1 MKISII
7 GNTANAMILFRLD
20 LIKTLTKKGISVYAF
35 ATDYNDSSKE
45 IIKKAGAIP
54 VDYNLSRSGIN
65 LANDLWNTYLLSKKI
80 KKIKPDAILS
90 FFSKPSI
97 FGSLA
102 GIFSGVKNNN
112 AMLEGLG
119 FLFTEQPH
127 GTPLKTKLLKNIQVL
142 LYKII
147 FPHINSLILLNKDDY
162 HDLIDKYKIKL
173 KSCHILGGIGLDMN
187 NYCKSTPPTNE
198 ISFIFIARLLAEKG
212 VNEFVAA
219 AKKIKKTHPNV
230 EFIILGA
237 IDKENPGGLSESD
250 VDTLIKSGVISYPGF
265 VSNVADWIEKSS
277 VFVLPSY
284 YREGVPRSTQEAMAM
299 GRPILTTNLPG
310 CKETIIDGVNGYVVK
325 KWSHEDLA
333 EKMLKLI
340 NNPEKIISMGEES
353 HKLARERFDANV
365 NNVKLLKI
373 LGIPD

>member
-65 LANDLWNTYLLSKKI
+65 LVGDLWNTYLLSKKL

-90 FFSKPSI
+90 FFSKPSV

-187 NYCKSTPPTNE
+187 HYCKSTPPTNE

-219 AKKIKKTHPNV
+219 AKKIKKTNFLQLVFGNKTVKVISGDASDPILYMYGIDRNIP
-230 EFIILGA
+230 II
-237 IDKENPGGLSESD
+237 
-250 VDTLIKSGVISYPGF
+250 DTLRDRVKIARKESGIF
-265 VSNVADWIEKSS
+265 EVAN
-277 VFVLPSY
+277 
-284 YREGVPRSTQEAMAM
+284 RS
-299 GRPILTTNLPG
+299 
-310 CKETIIDGVNGYVVK
+310 
-325 KWSHEDLA
+325 
-333 EKMLKLI
+333 
-340 NNPEKIISMGEES
+340 
-353 HKLARERFDANV
+353 
-365 NNVKLLKI
+365 
-373 LGIPD
+373 

>member
-1 MKISII
+1 
-7 GNTANAMILFRLD
+7 
-20 LIKTLTKKGISVYAF
+20 
-35 ATDYNDSSKE
+35 
-45 IIKKAGAIP
+45 
-54 VDYNLSRSGIN
+54 
-65 LANDLWNTYLLSKKI
+65 
-80 KKIKPDAILS
+80 
-90 FFSKPSI
+90 
-97 FGSLA
+97 
-102 GIFSGVKNNN
+102 
-112 AMLEGLG
+112 
-119 FLFTEQPH
+119 
-127 GTPLKTKLLKNIQVL
+127 
-142 LYKII
+142 
-147 FPHINSLILLNKDDY
+147 
-162 HDLIDKYKIKL
+162 
-173 KSCHILGGIGLDMN
+173 
-187 NYCKSTPPTNE
+187 KSTPPTNE

-373 LGIPD
+373 LGTPD